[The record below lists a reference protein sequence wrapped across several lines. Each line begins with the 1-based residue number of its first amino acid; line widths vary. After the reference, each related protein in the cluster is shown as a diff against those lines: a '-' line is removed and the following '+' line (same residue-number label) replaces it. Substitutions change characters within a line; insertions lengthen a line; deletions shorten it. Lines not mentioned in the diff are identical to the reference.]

1 MNTLTTLN
9 LSSGKNRKYFLSD
22 RELSFAIKLCK
33 SLDVTY
39 IVAPVTDQQLIDEHV
54 AQLTH
59 LCKLVGKTYDQTKV
73 GAPTAKEARA
83 ALRDDFDEFEA
94 WLFESI

>member
-1 MNTLTTLN
+1 MNTITTLN
-9 LSSGKNRKYFLSD
+9 LNNGKNRKYFLSD

-39 IVAPVTDQQLIDEHV
+39 IVAPVTDQQMIDEHV
-54 AQLTH
+54 SQLTH
-59 LCKLVGKTYDQTKV
+59 LCKIVGKTHDASTV
-73 GAPTAKEARA
+73 TAKEARA